1 MASTSCE
8 VKLRRGEPVEKGL
21 RRLKKLLDR
30 EGILKDMRGRKSFEK
45 PGDKRRKKQAR
56 ARSRA
61 ARDSRMS
68 GSDRRDSRTS
78 DSRYSDSRTSGSSD
92 SRSSDRR
99 RSSDRD

>member
-30 EGILKDMRGRKSFEK
+30 EGILKDMRGRKCFEK

-68 GSDRRDSRTS
+68 SSDRRDSRNS
-78 DSRYSDSRTSGSSD
+78 DSRMGSSD

>member
-1 MASTSCE
+1 MASTTCE

-61 ARDSRMS
+61 ARDARM
-68 GSDRRDSRTS
+68 
-78 DSRYSDSRTSGSSD
+78 GSSD
-92 SRSSDRR
+92 SRSSDSRPGRGSRR
-99 RSSDRD
+99 PSNDRD

>member
-1 MASTSCE
+1 MASTTCE

-61 ARDSRMS
+61 ARDARMGS
-68 GSDRRDSRTS
+68 SDRRDS
-78 DSRYSDSRTSGSSD
+78 DSRPARGSRRPSN
-92 SRSSDRR
+92 
-99 RSSDRD
+99 DRD

>member
-1 MASTSCE
+1 MASTTCE

-68 GSDRRDSRTS
+68 SSDRRDSRNS
-78 DSRYSDSRTSGSSD
+78 DSRMGSSD
-92 SRSSDRR
+92 SR

>member
-1 MASTSCE
+1 MASTTCE

-30 EGILKDMRGRKSFEK
+30 EGILKDMRGRKCFEK

-61 ARDSRMS
+61 ARDARMS
-68 GSDRRDSRTS
+68 AGEKSRTS
-78 DSRYSDSRTSGSSD
+78 NN
-92 SRSSDRR
+92 R
-99 RSSDRD
+99 RSSNRD

>member
-1 MASTSCE
+1 MASTTCE

-30 EGILKDMRGRKSFEK
+30 EGILKDMRGRKCFEK

-61 ARDSRMS
+61 ARDA
-68 GSDRRDSRTS
+68 RTPP
-78 DSRYSDSRTSGSSD
+78 GE
-92 SRSSDRR
+92 SRSEGRSDNR
-99 RSSDRD
+99 RSSNRD

>member
-1 MASTSCE
+1 MASTTCE

-30 EGILKDMRGRKSFEK
+30 EGILKEMRGRKHFEK

-61 ARDSRMS
+61 MRDSRMS
-68 GSDRRDSRTS
+68 
-78 DSRYSDSRTSGSSD
+78 SGSNSN
-92 SRSSDRR
+92 SNSNNSSSY
-99 RSSDRD
+99 SSYND

>member
-1 MASTSCE
+1 MASTTCE

-30 EGILKDMRGRKSFEK
+30 EGILKDMRGRKHFEK

-61 ARDSRMS
+61 MRDSRISNSNMS
-68 GSDRRDSRTS
+68 N
-78 DSRYSDSRTSGSSD
+78 GSSF
-92 SRSSDRR
+92 SVNELT
-99 RSSDRD
+99 

>member
-1 MASTSCE
+1 MASTTCE

-30 EGILKDMRGRKSFEK
+30 EGILKDMRERRRFEK

-61 ARDSRMS
+61 MRDSRIPS
-68 GSDRRDSRTS
+68 GESRTS
-78 DSRYSDSRTSGSSD
+78 SSSESRTS
-92 SRSSDRR
+92 SRRT
-99 RSSDRD
+99 SSDRD

>member
-1 MASTSCE
+1 MASTTCE

-30 EGILKDMRGRKSFEK
+30 EGILKEMRGRKHFEK

-61 ARDSRMS
+61 LRDSRMTGDNRMS
-68 GSDRRDSRTS
+68 SESRMMNDSRNS
-78 DSRYSDSRTSGSSD
+78 YND
-92 SRSSDRR
+92 
-99 RSSDRD
+99 

>member
-1 MASTSCE
+1 MASTTCE

-30 EGILKDMRGRKSFEK
+30 EGILKDMRERRRFEK

-61 ARDSRMS
+61 M
-68 GSDRRDSRTS
+68 RDSRTPS
-78 DSRYSDSRTSGSSD
+78 DSRNSDSRGDSRSD
-92 SRSSDRR
+92 SRGDSRSDNRMP
-99 RSSDRD
+99 SNRD

>member
-30 EGILKDMRGRKSFEK
+30 EGILKDMRGRKCFEK

-68 GSDRRDSRTS
+68 SSDNRSSRNS
-78 DSRYSDSRTSGSSD
+78 DSRHGESRTGGD

>member
-1 MASTSCE
+1 MASTTCE

-30 EGILKDMRGRKSFEK
+30 EGILKEMRGRKHFEK

-61 ARDSRMS
+61 MRDARMP
-68 GSDRRDSRTS
+68 
-78 DSRYSDSRTSGSSD
+78 SGSSN
-92 SRSSDRR
+92 SNSSY
-99 RSSDRD
+99 SYSE

>member
-30 EGILKDMRGRKSFEK
+30 EGILKDMRGRKCFEK

-68 GSDRRDSRTS
+68 SSDSRDSRN
-78 DSRYSDSRTSGSSD
+78 SDSRTGD

>member
-1 MASTSCE
+1 MASTTCE

-30 EGILKDMRGRKSFEK
+30 EGILKDMRGRKCFEK

-61 ARDSRMS
+61 ARDARMPSGESRS
-68 GSDRRDSRTS
+68 EGRS
-78 DSRYSDSRTSGSSD
+78 DSR
-92 SRSSDRR
+92 RSSN
-99 RSSDRD
+99 RD

>member
-30 EGILKDMRGRKSFEK
+30 EGILKDMRGRKCFEK
-45 PGDKRRKKQAR
+45 PGDKRRKKQAS

-68 GSDRRDSRTS
+68 SSDSRNS
-78 DSRYSDSRTSGSSD
+78 DSRYGESRTGDSRN
-92 SRSSDRR
+92 SDRR

>member
-30 EGILKDMRGRKSFEK
+30 EGILKDMRGRKCFEK

-68 GSDRRDSRTS
+68 SSDSRNS
-78 DSRYSDSRTSGSSD
+78 DSRYGESRTGDSRN
-92 SRSSDRR
+92 SDRR

>member
-1 MASTSCE
+1 MASTTCE

-30 EGILKDMRGRKSFEK
+30 EGILKDMRERKHFEK

-61 ARDSRMS
+61 M
-68 GSDRRDSRTS
+68 RDSRTPPGG
-78 DSRYSDSRTSGSSD
+78 DSRNSD
-92 SRSSDRR
+92 SRSSDSRGSERSDTRR
-99 RSSDRD
+99 PSNRD

>member
-1 MASTSCE
+1 MASTTCE

-61 ARDSRMS
+61 ARDARMPA
-68 GSDRRDSRTS
+68 GEN
-78 DSRYSDSRTSGSSD
+78 
-92 SRSSDRR
+92 R
-99 RSSDRD
+99 RSNRDRD